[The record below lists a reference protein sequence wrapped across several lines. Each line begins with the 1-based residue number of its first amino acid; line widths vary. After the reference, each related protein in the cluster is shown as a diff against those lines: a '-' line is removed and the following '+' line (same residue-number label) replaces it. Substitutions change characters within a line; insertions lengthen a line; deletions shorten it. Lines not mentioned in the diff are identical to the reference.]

1 MRLSEKHAGK
11 LLRAVTTAC
20 GLLGFALF
28 MWTPKT
34 AGGILAF
41 TILLAIFAIAAVVL
55 FRRNRESNDPAGQG
69 GH

>member
-1 MRLSEKHAGK
+1 MRLTEKHDGMV
-11 LLRAVTTAC
+11 LRVVTTAC

-34 AGGILAF
+34 AGGILAYA
-41 TILLAIFAIAAVVL
+41 ILLAVFVIVAVVL
-55 FRRNRESNDPAGQG
+55 FRRSRERNDSTGQG